1 MAMYRFIDAHAR
13 CCHTCNTQLLGGAM
27 TLTVR
32 LDPEQEQELEQL
44 AADTGRTK
52 SYYVKKA
59 IGEFLEDRADYLT
72 ALAALEQDDG
82 SRHSLADLRRELG
95 I

>member
-1 MAMYRFIDAHAR
+1 
-13 CCHTCNTQLLGGAM
+13 M

-32 LDPEQEQELEQL
+32 LDPEQERELEQL
-44 AADTGRTK
+44 AVDTGRTK

-59 IGEFLEDRADYLT
+59 ISEFLEDRADYLT
-72 ALAALEQDDG
+72 ALASLEKDDG
-82 SRHSLADLRRELG
+82 TRHSLADLRRELG

>member
-1 MAMYRFIDAHAR
+1 
-13 CCHTCNTQLLGGAM
+13 M

-32 LDPEQEQELEQL
+32 LDEAQELALEKL

-59 IGEFLEDRADYLT
+59 LDQFLEDRADYLT
-72 ALAALEQDDG
+72 ALAVLERNERTY
-82 SRHSLADLRRELG
+82 SAAEVRRELG
-95 I
+95 L

>member
-1 MAMYRFIDAHAR
+1 
-13 CCHTCNTQLLGGAM
+13 M

-59 IGEFLEDRADYLT
+59 ISEFLEDRADYLT